1 MGRLADKIAIITGG
15 TSGIGLKS
23 VELFANEGATV
34 IFAGRREAEGTKI
47 SEALGDNVHFQRC
60 DVSVE
65 ADVKALIDDTAAKFG
80 RIDVLFNNAGG
91 PAPVGSIEDVDYEK
105 AMQAVAVLF
114 GGVMLGIKHVSPIM
128 KKQGF
133 GSIIN
138 NASIA
143 GHLAGYSSSMIYSSA
158 KAAVLQLTRSAG
170 MELGESNVRVNSI
183 SPGATA
189 TGIFGKALGL
199 EGEAAEASASVAGEL
214 LSSAQPIP
222 RAGFPEDI
230 ANAAVFF
237 ASDESSFI
245 NATDLVVDGGMIG
258 GRHWTPHQQSM
269 QALGAAFQAKLAK

>member
-1 MGRLADKIAIITGG
+1 MGRLSGKVAIITGG

-23 VELFANEGATV
+23 VEIFQQEGATV
-34 IFAGRREAEGTKI
+34 VFAGRREEEGQKI
-47 SEALGDNVHFQRC
+47 QETLGENVHFQRA

-65 ADVKALIDDTAAKFG
+65 ADVARLVEWTHSRFG

-91 PAPVGSIEDVDYEK
+91 PAPVGSVETIDYEQAMK
-105 AMQAVAVLF
+105 AVSVLF
-114 GGVMLGIKHVSPIM
+114 GGVLLGIKHVAPIM
-128 KKQGF
+128 KAQGS

-143 GHLAGYSSSMIYSSA
+143 GHLAGYSTSMVYSSA
-158 KAAVLQLTRSAG
+158 KAAVLQLTRSTA

-199 EGEAAEASASVAGEL
+199 TGEAADKSAEVAGQL
-214 LSSAQPIP
+214 LSGAQPIP
-222 RAGFPEDI
+222 RAGLPEDI
-230 ANAAVFF
+230 AYAAVFF

-245 NATDLVVDGGMIG
+245 NGTDLVVDGGMIG
-258 GRHWTPHQQSM
+258 GRHWTPHQESVKQM
-269 QALGAAFQAKLAK
+269 GVAFKSKMGL